1 MCKSKRNGFGC
12 NTKDASN
19 GFTADALKWLQKRRK
34 TTELSKQIGR
44 SNNQFANNVYPG
56 TAEQGGPEGACSLPF
71 SVNNKKIPDK
81 IQPAGVE

>member
-44 SNNQFANNVYPG
+44 SSNQLQ
-56 TAEQGGPEGACSLPF
+56 TMCIQGPRNRGGRRGHAPPF